1 MECDQVGGRRD
12 GTDRRRRATRP
23 FDSLFGYSRRAS
35 PRRAAE
41 RRGHHFVDR
50 FDAMT
55 LATIISL
62 LALTIA
68 DGVLTVELLDTN
80 SEEINPLMAHLL
92 LWGFNVFLMGKY
104 ILTAAGLPFIVA
116 YKNYPM
122 FGTRFRAG
130 FVLPVFVGLYLVLII
145 YQ

>member
-1 MECDQVGGRRD
+1 V
-12 GTDRRRRATRP
+12 
-23 FDSLFGYSRRAS
+23 
-35 PRRAAE
+35 
-41 RRGHHFVDR
+41 HHFVDR

-145 YQ
+145 YQWRLLHLGRGSSPSGRSAWSSAEMR